1 MNWITEEYILILHR
15 KILQKTGGSLGLRD
29 ESALKAAIA
38 APLQT
43 FGDTELFPT
52 EIEKIARL
60 AYGLTCNHPF
70 IDGNK
75 RIGALIMQILLRENG
90 YRLHLERY
98 ELSDIFLSV
107 ARGETDNHALSEWI
121 QSHLL

>member
-1 MNWITEEYILILHR
+1 MNWITEEYIIILHR
-15 KILQKTGGSLGLRD
+15 KVILKNGGTPGLRD

-43 FGDTELFPT
+43 FDDIELFPS

-60 AYGLTCNHPF
+60 AYGLTSNHSF

-90 YRLHLERY
+90 YRLHLDHY

-107 ARGETDNHALSEWI
+107 ARGETDSDALAQWI
-121 QSHLL
+121 RKHLE